1 MTKKLLTLIFSL
13 LSLTSNGQTQEFPR
27 EINLVFDYL
36 LKKDFPEVFNDKS
49 YKFRPISWQIVD
61 IDNDGNV
68 EVFLQTFPHYSQTPS
83 ITIFKI
89 NKSDSVTR
97 IIEGFAPGH
106 LIPLSAEDDY
116 ISPHS
121 TGTAIDAQIDKNEP
135 EKLLKFANASLKF
148 GMSCVLYKNFIH
160 TDRKESK
167 TYLDLTYLD
176 DYSTENSCANFQF
189 SKPNEIVAGK
199 VKGASNKYF
208 IARIENDLFCYE
220 IKGFENDV
228 YVNKTVTIIKA
239 PSGLIKL
246 VTEDGYIKYLTNK
259 NKLQDL
265 KI

>member
-1 MTKKLLTLIFSL
+1 MTKNRLTLIFSL
-13 LSLTSNGQTQEFPR
+13 LALTSIAQSQKFPR

-36 LKKDFPEVFNDKS
+36 LKKDFPEVFNGKS
-49 YKFRPISWQIVD
+49 YQFRPVSWQIVD
-61 IDNDGNV
+61 IDDDGNT
-68 EVFLQTFPHYSQTPS
+68 EVFLQTFPHYSQSPS

-89 NKSDSVTR
+89 SANDSVTR

-116 ISPHS
+116 ITPHS

-160 TDRKESK
+160 TDKKESK
-167 TYLDLTYLD
+167 TFLDLTYLM
-176 DYSTENSCANFQF
+176 DYSAENSCANFQF
-189 SKPNEIVAGK
+189 SKPNEIIAGK

-220 IKGFENDV
+220 IKGFENDT

-239 PSGLIKL
+239 PSDLIKL
-246 VTEDGYIKYLTNK
+246 VIDDGYIKYVTNK
-259 NKLQDL
+259 DKLQDL